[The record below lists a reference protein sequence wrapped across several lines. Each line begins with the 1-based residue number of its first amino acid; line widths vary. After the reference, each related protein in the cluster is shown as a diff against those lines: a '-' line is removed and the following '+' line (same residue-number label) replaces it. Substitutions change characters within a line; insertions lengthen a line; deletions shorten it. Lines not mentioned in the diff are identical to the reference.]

1 MPNFHED
8 YSSARLISRILSM
21 YYLENNNQAEIGK
34 ELGLS
39 TAKVNRMLKQA
50 RAQGLIEIRLHT
62 PFQHLFELERK
73 LEKLTNL
80 QEAVVIPKLAA
91 DNDTT
96 LQRLGKAAADYFLE
110 HLHDGDVVCLSG
122 GEAIF
127 NLVNAIETDRRYD
140 VFVIPAIGGV
150 QGRHYT
156 DVNFLATELA
166 KRIGGNSYE
175 LHAPAIVDTTFERD
189 ALFSLRHVKEI
200 IDMAR
205 RATIALVGVGSLIP
219 ETSSYF
225 QFTAMSQEEMH
236 DIIEKNRGVGQ
247 VLAHV
252 FDVDGNECAQEY
264 SDRLIGMNLE
274 DLKKVPLIIGTA
286 GLAHKVSSVYGALSG
301 GYLKTLVTDEE
312 VALGVIRMLEERKKP
327 VPQPM
332 LP

>member
-1 MPNFHED
+1 MTNFFED
-8 YSSARLISRILSM
+8 YGSARLISRILSM
-21 YYLENNNQAEIGK
+21 YYLENINQAEIGQ

-50 RAQGLIEIRLHT
+50 RNQGLIEIRLHT

-73 LEKLTNL
+73 LEKYTHL

-91 DNDTT
+91 DDEMT
-96 LQRLGKAAADYFLE
+96 LQRLGKAAANYFLE

-140 VFVIPAIGGV
+140 VCVIPSIGGV
-150 QGRHYT
+150 QGRHYA
-156 DVNFLATELA
+156 DVNYLAAELA
-166 KRIGGNSYE
+166 KRIGGISYE

-225 QFTAMSQEEMH
+225 QFTAMSQNEMH
-236 DIIEKNRGVGQ
+236 NIIEKNHGVGQ

-252 FDVDGNECAQEY
+252 FDIEGAECAQEY

-274 DLKKVPLIIGTA
+274 DLKKIPMVIGIA
-286 GLAHKVSSVYGALSG
+286 GLGHKVSSVYGALRG
-301 GYLKTLVTDEE
+301 GFIKTLVTDEE
-312 VALGVIRMLEERKKP
+312 VALGVIKTFEEQKTP
-327 VPQPM
+327 VQ
-332 LP
+332 